1 MLKTG
6 AAILSTH
13 SLNSNKKIYS
23 GHIYKHS
30 TILNFLKAYII
41 IHINLSQP
49 PGTFC

>member
-1 MLKTG
+1 MLNTG
-6 AAILSTH
+6 AAILGEH
-13 SLNSNKKIYS
+13 SLNRNKEIYS

-41 IHINLSQP
+41 HINLSQP